1 MYFLFVL
8 FYNLFPCSV
17 TMEAM
22 VAPHRHHRHPSF
34 YRSIIKIPPMHCVS
48 MNLDQNTLNAS
59 SNFNRCKPTHRRGLL
74 VVVMWVEGGTLGN
87 HFPVQV
93 CQECLITQQPI
104 EAAAKW
110 IL

>member
-1 MYFLFVL
+1 
-8 FYNLFPCSV
+8 
-17 TMEAM
+17 MEAM

-59 SNFNRCKPTHRRGLL
+59 SNFNRCKPTHRHRGLL
-74 VVVMWVEGGTLGN
+74 VAVLGGEGGTLEN
-87 HFPVQV
+87 HFPLQV
-93 CQECLITQQPI
+93 CQECLITQERI